1 MIYLDSAATAPVRR
15 EVLEAMWPFF
25 TGEFG
30 NPSSRH
36 EVGERAATALR
47 TARETVADWL
57 GVRPAEI
64 VFTSG
69 GTEGNN
75 LAIKGIAL
83 ANPRGRH
90 LVTSPIEHDS
100 VLESC
105 DYLRRFHGF
114 EISTVGVD
122 STGLVDPAELAEATR
137 PDTTL
142 VSVMFASNEIG
153 TVQNVRALT
162 AAVDAPFHSDSVQAA
177 GALDVRPASS
187 GVDSLTLSGHK
198 IGAPKGIGVLWTRR
212 GLRVEPLLHGGGQE
226 RGIRSGTENVAGAV
240 GFATAVGLLATA
252 PELERARDEFIAL
265 VLGAVPLA
273 RLTGHP
279 QRRLPGH
286 ASFTFEGVSG
296 EAVLL
301 ELERRGVVS
310 SSGSACAA
318 GRDEPSHVLIA
329 LGIEPE
335 LAQTAVRFT
344 FDSATSTTDLG
355 KAAVAVR
362 DAVRAVSAI
371 SE

>member
-1 MIYLDSAATAPVRR
+1 L
-15 EVLEAMWPFF
+15 
-25 TGEFG
+25 
-30 NPSSRH
+30 
-36 EVGERAATALR
+36 
-47 TARETVADWL
+47 TVADWL
-57 GVRPAEI
+57 GVRAAEI

-69 GTEGNN
+69 GTEANN

-83 ANPRGRH
+83 ANPRGKH
-90 LVTSPIEHDS
+90 IVTSPIEHES

-105 DYLRRFHGF
+105 DYLRQFHGF
-114 EISTVGVD
+114 VISRVSVD
-122 STGLVDPAELAEATR
+122 SVGLIDPAELAATTR

-142 VSVMFASNEIG
+142 VSVMHASNEIG
-153 TVQNVRALT
+153 TIQNLRALT

-198 IGAPKGIGVLWTRR
+198 IGAPKGIGVLWTRL

-240 GFATAVGLLATA
+240 GFATAVGLLATT
-252 PELERARDEFIAL
+252 PELARDEFIAL
-265 VLGAVPLA
+265 VLGAVPRA

-344 FDSATSTTDLG
+344 FDSATSATDL
-355 KAAVAVR
+355 AAAADAVR